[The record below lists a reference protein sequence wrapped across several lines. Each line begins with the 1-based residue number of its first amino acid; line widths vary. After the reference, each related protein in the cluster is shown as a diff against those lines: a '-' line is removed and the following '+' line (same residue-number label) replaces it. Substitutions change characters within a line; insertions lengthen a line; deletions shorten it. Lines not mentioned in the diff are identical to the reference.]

1 MVDAQTLPPAC
12 SRADA
17 ELVSPPPWM
26 RSSISWI
33 VDQIALRASTLISA
47 TETARSAADRRG
59 YPAWVGCDQRRQEQP
74 LDEGEHPARPHA
86 KVVGQEEGQRHR
98 GDDGRCHRPA
108 GLGIGRLG

>member
-47 TETARSAADRRG
+47 TETARSAADRRVIRPG
-59 YPAWVGCDQRRQEQP
+59 SAAISVAKSSPSTRGSAQRGPMRKSS
-74 LDEGEHPARPHA
+74 GRSRVSAIA
-86 KVVGQEEGQRHR
+86 ATTAAAIGQR
-98 GDDGRCHRPA
+98 DSA
-108 GLGIGRLG
+108 